1 MQTQSRYVVNAAYL
15 RIKNI
20 QLGYTLP
27 ATLSKKFGVSR
38 LRVYTSADN
47 LVTFTKLPKI
57 FDPEATGGDWGPGKI
72 YPLQRTISFGL
83 NVNI

>member
-1 MQTQSRYVVNAAYL
+1 M

-27 ATLSKKFGVSR
+27 AAVASKIGASR
-38 LRVYTSADN
+38 VRLYFSAEN
-47 LVTFTKLPKI
+47 LVTFTKMNKI
-57 FDPEATGGDWGPGKI
+57 FDPEATGGDWGPGKL

-83 NVNI
+83 NLNF

>member
-1 MQTQSRYVVNAAYL
+1 MLSDRYLQNAAYM

-27 ATLSKKFGVSR
+27 VGL
-38 LRVYTSADN
+38 TSAWGLNRVRFYISAEN
-47 LVTFTKLPKI
+47 LYTFTKMNKI

-72 YPLQRTISFGL
+72 YPLQRVLSFGL
-83 NVNI
+83 NLNF